1 MWNHE
6 MIGAYHVD
14 GNKSIDAT
22 GRFPNSS
29 VQEVGQASCLEDM
42 FIIPISQAAA
52 LELEDLR
59 ELVQDYNL
67 TDGPDLRIF
76 CWGNSQYAAAKLY
89 NLAFSIDEV
98 PGIFQLIWKCK
109 VTPQIKF
116 FAWLILQDRLH
127 TRIML
132 VRRHFNVHPDSL
144 CVLCP
149 HREEET
155 IAHLFFQC
163 DFAQACWDK
172 LSIVWD
178 LNDELYKVIE
188 RARQQS
194 GLPLFMEIFLIAAWD
209 LWKIRTGIFLMVY
222 KQLLVDG

>member
-1 MWNHE
+1 

-127 TRIML
+127 TGIML